1 MCRVISGDMASAS
14 ALKAGGLFRG
24 EIQFTPGGVKFCDG
38 NRIIGFPIFCGLSWF
53 VNLCLASI
61 III

>member
-1 MCRVISGDMASAS
+1 MASAS